1 MKKSLFLVSLS
12 LIVILAVFVMAKKGE
27 TTNRPYYS
35 GDAISFNG
43 EVFLGSTNSGYLEV
57 FHLNGKSLDA
67 IARFKSYNTRF
78 NSYEDFYDLKFNQE
92 GSKLFVYAINGY
104 SLYKYEITNNKL
116 ELVGENKN
124 TYWEWYNRIDKFGD
138 KIATISAKGVKVWN
152 NNLEV
157 INSYDLKNEETP
169 YNLRANNNFYATN
182 VSGDYLE
189 IHNLEN
195 RTLATKIALN
205 FFQKPNNHK
214 TYQDAEL
221 NTYVVDDYYAKKYSL
236 EGKLL
241 GSFRHLDYEGFDITS
256 SGNGFVYFSNGM
268 GVVKLLASDMSLK
281 DYAYTYNLVRDGGW
295 AMGLSVV
302 NNNGYDNIIIFNNTN
317 ILVLD
322 HNLNK
327 LASVSASEKEEPYPL
342 ENLYLNLS
350 HYSATNGAT
359 ITVSGGG
366 FMPNE
371 ELEIVLDGNISLAQT
386 NSSGRFEKNLEIVG
400 FKYGKISEIKS
411 GTTDIKVTGK
421 DSKLTYS
428 ISFTVVDSE

>member
-1 MKKSLFLVSLS
+1 MKKSLFLISLS
-12 LIVILAVFVMAKKGE
+12 LIVVLAVFMIAKSGE
-27 TTNRPYYS
+27 TKNRPYYS

-57 FHLNGKSLDA
+57 FRLNGKSLET
-67 IARFKSYNTRF
+67 ISKFKHYNARF
-78 NSYEDFYDLKFNQE
+78 NSYEDFYDLKFNRE
-92 GSKLFVYAINGY
+92 GSKLFVYTINGY
-104 SLYKYEITNNKL
+104 SLYKYEIINNKL
-116 ELVGENKN
+116 ELVAENKN
-124 TYWEWYNRIDKFGD
+124 TYWEWYNRVDKFGD
-138 KIATISAKGVKVWN
+138 KITTISAKGVKIWN

-169 YNLRANNNFYATN
+169 YNLRASNNFYATN

-195 RTLATKIALN
+195 RTLAKKIAIN

-214 TYQDAEL
+214 TYQDTDL
-221 NTYVVDDYYAKKYSL
+221 NTYIVDDYYAKKYSL

-281 DYAYTYNLVRDGGW
+281 DYAYTYNLARDGGW

-302 NNNGYDNIIIFNNTN
+302 NNKGYDNIVIFNNTN

-327 LASVSASEKEEPYPL
+327 LASVSSTEEEDPYPL

-350 HYSATNGAT
+350 HPSATNGAT

-366 FMPNE
+366 FLANE
-371 ELEIVLDGNISLAQT
+371 TLEIALDGNITLAQA
-386 NSSGRFEKNLEIVG
+386 NSSGRFTKELEIIG
-400 FKYGKISEIKS
+400 SKYGRTSKIKA
-411 GTTDIKVTGK
+411 GVTDIKVTGR

-428 ISFTVVDSE
+428 ISFTVTD

>member
-1 MKKSLFLVSLS
+1 MKKGLFLITLS
-12 LIVILAVFVMAKKGE
+12 LIVFLAVFMLVKNGE
-27 TTNRPYYS
+27 TKNRPYYS

-43 EVFLGSTNSGYLEV
+43 EVFVASTNSGYLEV
-57 FHLNGKSLDA
+57 FRLNGKNLDS
-67 IARFKSYNTRF
+67 IARFKNYNARF
-78 NSYEDFYDLKFNQE
+78 NNYEDFSDLKFNQE
-92 GSKLFVYAINGY
+92 GAKLFVYTINGY
-104 SLYKYEITNNKL
+104 SLYKYELINNRL
-116 ELVGENKN
+116 ELVAENKN
-124 TYWEWYNRIDKFGD
+124 TYWEWYNRVDKFGD
-138 KIATISAKGVKVWN
+138 KIATISAKGVKIWN

-157 INSYDLKNEETP
+157 ITSYDLKNEETP

-195 RTLATKIALN
+195 RTLAAKIAIN

-236 EGKLL
+236 EGRLL

-256 SGNGFVYFSNGM
+256 SGSGFVYFSNGM

-281 DYAYTYNLVRDGGW
+281 DYAYTYNLAGQGGW
-295 AMGLSVV
+295 AMGLNIV
-302 NNNGYDNIIIFNNTN
+302 NNKGYDNIIIFNGTN

-322 HNLNK
+322 HNLDK
-327 LASVSASEKEEPYPL
+327 LASISATEKEDPYPL

-350 HYSATNGAT
+350 HPSATNRAT

-366 FMPNE
+366 FLPNE
-371 ELEIVLDGNISLAQT
+371 ELEIVLAGNISLVKA
-386 NSSGRFEKNLEIVG
+386 NSFGRFTKEIEVIG
-400 FKYGKISEIKS
+400 FKYGRANEIKS
-411 GTTDIKVTGK
+411 GLTDIKVTGK
-421 DSKLTYS
+421 NSKLTYS
-428 ISFTVVDSE
+428 ISFTVVD